1 MEKGVVY
8 VMDKKMI
15 GKFLMMGLGTAL
27 TLAAGFVQNKNQDTA
42 MREAVAEQIAEALK
56 NQAKES

>member
-1 MEKGVVY
+1 
-8 VMDKKMI
+8 MDKKMI

-27 TLAAGFVQNKNQDTA
+27 TLAASLVQSKNQDNA
-42 MREAVAEQIAEALK
+42 MKEAVAKEVAEVLK